1 MENETMSWEAELTTE
16 QRAKWHEIV
25 LREKPQGSSEY
36 EDLWFRLGKREISDV
51 PECASGTVPTCR

>member
-1 MENETMSWEAELTTE
+1 MSWEAELTTE